1 VAITIQNKE
10 NNMANDLNSCSFI
23 GRLGNDPVSKT
34 LPSGDA
40 VTNFSIAVGW
50 KTKEKEG
57 VEWVN
62 CVSFGK
68 LATICAEYLTKGK
81 QVYINGRFKTRTY
94 DKDGQ
99 KHYATEISVND
110 MQMLGSKAES
120 DGNGGR
126 QQAQTQQNSAQ
137 NNAEDDIPF

>member
-1 VAITIQNKE
+1 
-10 NNMANDLNSCSFI
+10 MANDLNSCSFI

-62 CVSFGK
+62 CVTFGK
-68 LATICAEYLTKGK
+68 LADICAQYLTKGK
-81 QVYINGRFKTRTY
+81 QVYVNGRFKTRTY

-110 MQMLGSKAES
+110 MQMLGGKSES
-120 DGNGGR
+120 DGNGGGSQR
-126 QQAQTQQNSAQ
+126 QQSQQNTVDTQ
-137 NNAEDDIPF
+137 DDIPF